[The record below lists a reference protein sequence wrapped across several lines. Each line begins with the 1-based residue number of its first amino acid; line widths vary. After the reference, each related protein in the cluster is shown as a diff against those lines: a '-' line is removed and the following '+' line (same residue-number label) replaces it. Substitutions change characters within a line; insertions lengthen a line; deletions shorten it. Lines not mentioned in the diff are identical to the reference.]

1 MNKGK
6 ENYQNIP
13 LPDGLSDA
21 VRKGIKKGK
30 RHMEKKWIAAAGTLA
45 AACVLGFVV
54 LKALPADSLR
64 TPTENDPASQARMAD
79 SQNGQTPEAA
89 AYGLPEDASA
99 DSAAPASMDDASEAD
114 PSMEGPA
121 AEQTA
126 PSSLRVTGTI
136 AEISDDQILLKNE
149 EEGAA
154 YPEILLNLTEDT
166 LILSAADCSEKALS
180 DFAVGDTVYADVSPV
195 MTRSLPPMTN
205 AFTLFCEIPEDTAV
219 PAYGTI
225 TDVSADEDG
234 NLRVSTD
241 QDLILNLTPDAPVLS
256 LDGTETL
263 SAAGLMAGDTILVR
277 YSFMTMSIPAQTT
290 PDEIRLVAQAPAVA
304 EEKPARTRKSKA
316 AAKPAEAPA
325 EEAPKAEEKPAE
337 APAPAAE
344 AKPAAKPA
352 VLKPRAD
359 GGMLREITPRPQ
371 QAGNP
376 YKPMLATVVETI
388 QETGNIKTLRVVL
401 DDPEQMANFTYEPG
415 QVGQL
420 SVFGAGESTFVI
432 NTPPSQKEYLQF
444 SVMQAGEVTSAIHR
458 LSPGDK
464 VGVRAP
470 LGNFFPYNDWKGKN
484 IFFVGGGIGMAPIRT
499 IMLHVLEHKADYG
512 KVSLLYGARSPRDMA
527 FSYELEGWLANPDLD
542 CTLCIDNP
550 YEGWP
555 HKVGLIPNVLT
566 ELNPSPDNCVAVLCG
581 PPIMIKFTLQ
591 ALEKLGFP
599 T

>member
-1 MNKGK
+1 MAFRHGVYTS
-6 ENYQNIP
+6 E
-13 LPDGLSDA
+13 LPTS
-21 VRKGIKKGK
+21 I
-30 RHMEKKWIAAAGTLA
+30 
-45 AACVLGFVV
+45 
-54 LKALPADSLR
+54 LPARSVDS
-64 TPTENDPASQARMAD
+64 N
-79 SQNGQTPEAA
+79 
-89 AYGLPEDASA
+89 
-99 DSAAPASMDDASEAD
+99 
-114 PSMEGPA
+114 
-121 AEQTA
+121 
-126 PSSLRVTGTI
+126 VV
-136 AEISDDQILLKNE
+136 
-149 EEGAA
+149 
-154 YPEILLNLTEDT
+154 
-166 LILSAADCSEKALS
+166 
-180 DFAVGDTVYADVSPV
+180 FAVGTAAVDRLEAGKPRYVNRLRMYYSYDEFVSEMGWDEENFNKYSLQELAYSHFALYRGAPLVVCNVFDPAVHKTSVSSEAVSFDAKGAASLKHGSVSKLVLKNAESSTTYVEGTDYTLDPISGELSRIDGGSLPAEANVTAGYDYADVSLV
-195 MTRSLPPMTN
+195 DS
-205 AFTLFCEIPEDTAV
+205 
-219 PAYGTI
+219 
-225 TDVSADEDG
+225 TDVIGGINE
-234 NLRVSTD
+234 STGESEGLE
-241 QDLILNLTPDAPVLS
+241 LIDSVFPQ
-256 LDGTETL
+256 
-263 SAAGLMAGDTILVR
+263 
-277 YSFMTMSIPAQTT
+277 F
-290 PDEIRLVAQAPAVA
+290 RLVPGSILAPRFSEAPAVAEPAQAPAVA

-591 ALEKLGFP
+591 ALEKLGFQP
-599 T
+599 ENIVTTLEKRMKCGIGICGRCNIGSHYVCVDGPVFTMAQLKELPPEL

>member
-89 AYGLPEDASA
+89 AYGLPEDASG

-277 YSFMTMSIPAQTT
+277 YSIMTMSIPAQTT

-304 EEKPARTRKSKA
+304 APDPADEGTA
-316 AAKPAEAPA
+316 AAQDSAVSQGSSIRVSGTVAQIEDGQILLENDEEGAAYPQVLLNITEDTLILSAEDYSKKNLASIPVGDLLYADISPAMTRSIP
-325 EEAPKAEEKPAE
+325 P
-337 APAPAAE
+337 
-344 AKPAAKPA
+344 
-352 VLKPRAD
+352 
-359 GGMLREITPRPQ
+359 
-371 QAGNP
+371 
-376 YKPMLATVVETI
+376 
-388 QETGNIKTLRVVL
+388 
-401 DDPEQMANFTYEPG
+401 MANAIVVFCDVQEDTAIPTYAQITDIQTDDDG
-415 QVGQL
+415 QVTIITDQSLNLLPNESTKVLSLDGSSTL
-420 SVFGAGESTFVI
+420 SVSDLAVGDTILARFQIMTASLPAQTNPEEIRIVAKAGDA
-432 NTPPSQKEYLQF
+432 
-444 SVMQAGEVTSAIHR
+444 QATAI
-458 LSPGDK
+458 
-464 VGVRAP
+464 
-470 LGNFFPYNDWKGKN
+470 
-484 IFFVGGGIGMAPIRT
+484 
-499 IMLHVLEHKADYG
+499 
-512 KVSLLYGARSPRDMA
+512 
-527 FSYELEGWLANPDLD
+527 
-542 CTLCIDNP
+542 
-550 YEGWP
+550 
-555 HKVGLIPNVLT
+555 
-566 ELNPSPDNCVAVLCG
+566 
-581 PPIMIKFTLQ
+581 Q
-591 ALEKLGFP
+591 
-599 T
+599 

>member
-89 AYGLPEDASA
+89 AYGLPEDASG
-99 DSAAPASMDDASEAD
+99 DSAAPASMDDTSEAD

-304 EEKPARTRKSKA
+304 APDPADEGTA
-316 AAKPAEAPA
+316 AAQDSAVSQGSSIRVSGAVAQLEDGQILLEND
-325 EEAPKAEEKPAE
+325 EEG
-337 APAPAAE
+337 AAYPQVLLNITE
-344 AKPAAKPA
+344 DTLFLSAA
-352 VLKPRAD
+352 D
-359 GGMLREITPRPQ
+359 CGE
-371 QAGNP
+371 
-376 YKPMLATVVETI
+376 
-388 QETGNIKTLRVVL
+388 KTLSDIAAGDLLYADISPAMTRSI
-401 DDPEQMANFTYEPG
+401 PPMANAFVVFCDVQEDTAVPTYAQITDIQTGDDG
-415 QVGQL
+415 QVTIVTDQSLNLLPNESTKVLSLDGSSTL
-420 SVFGAGESTFVI
+420 SVSDLAVGDTILARFQIMTASLPAQTNPEEIRIVAKAGDA
-432 NTPPSQKEYLQF
+432 
-444 SVMQAGEVTSAIHR
+444 QATAI
-458 LSPGDK
+458 
-464 VGVRAP
+464 
-470 LGNFFPYNDWKGKN
+470 
-484 IFFVGGGIGMAPIRT
+484 
-499 IMLHVLEHKADYG
+499 
-512 KVSLLYGARSPRDMA
+512 
-527 FSYELEGWLANPDLD
+527 
-542 CTLCIDNP
+542 
-550 YEGWP
+550 
-555 HKVGLIPNVLT
+555 
-566 ELNPSPDNCVAVLCG
+566 
-581 PPIMIKFTLQ
+581 Q
-591 ALEKLGFP
+591 
-599 T
+599 

>member
-54 LKALPADSLR
+54 LNALPADSLR

-89 AYGLPEDASA
+89 AYGLPEDASG

-304 EEKPARTRKSKA
+304 APDPADEGTA
-316 AAKPAEAPA
+316 AAQDSAVSQGSSIRVSGAVAQLEDGQILLENDEEGAAYPQVLLNITEDTLILSAEDYSKKNLASIQVGEILYADISPAMTRSIP
-325 EEAPKAEEKPAE
+325 P
-337 APAPAAE
+337 
-344 AKPAAKPA
+344 
-352 VLKPRAD
+352 
-359 GGMLREITPRPQ
+359 
-371 QAGNP
+371 
-376 YKPMLATVVETI
+376 
-388 QETGNIKTLRVVL
+388 
-401 DDPEQMANFTYEPG
+401 MANAIVVFCDVQEDTAIPTYAQITDIQIGDDG
-415 QVGQL
+415 QVTIVTDQSLNLLPNESTKVLSLDGSSTL
-420 SVFGAGESTFVI
+420 SVSDLAVGDTILARFQIMTASLPAQTNPEEIRIVAKAGDA
-432 NTPPSQKEYLQF
+432 
-444 SVMQAGEVTSAIHR
+444 QATAI
-458 LSPGDK
+458 
-464 VGVRAP
+464 
-470 LGNFFPYNDWKGKN
+470 
-484 IFFVGGGIGMAPIRT
+484 
-499 IMLHVLEHKADYG
+499 
-512 KVSLLYGARSPRDMA
+512 
-527 FSYELEGWLANPDLD
+527 
-542 CTLCIDNP
+542 
-550 YEGWP
+550 
-555 HKVGLIPNVLT
+555 
-566 ELNPSPDNCVAVLCG
+566 
-581 PPIMIKFTLQ
+581 Q
-591 ALEKLGFP
+591 
-599 T
+599 

>member
-89 AYGLPEDASA
+89 AYGLPEDASG
-99 DSAAPASMDDASEAD
+99 DSAAPASMDDTSEAD

-126 PSSLRVTGTI
+126 PSSLRVTGII

-304 EEKPARTRKSKA
+304 APDPADEGTA
-316 AAKPAEAPA
+316 AAQDSAVSQGSSIRVSGAVAQLEDGQILLENDEEGAAYPQVLLNITEDTLFLSAADYSEKSLSDIAAGDLLYADISPAMTRSIP
-325 EEAPKAEEKPAE
+325 P
-337 APAPAAE
+337 
-344 AKPAAKPA
+344 
-352 VLKPRAD
+352 
-359 GGMLREITPRPQ
+359 
-371 QAGNP
+371 
-376 YKPMLATVVETI
+376 
-388 QETGNIKTLRVVL
+388 
-401 DDPEQMANFTYEPG
+401 MANAIVVFCDVQEDTAIPTYAQITDIQTGDDG
-415 QVGQL
+415 QVTIVTDQSLNLLPNESTKVLSLDGSSTL
-420 SVFGAGESTFVI
+420 SVSDLAVGDTILARFQIMTASLPAQTNPEEIRLVAKAGDA
-432 NTPPSQKEYLQF
+432 
-444 SVMQAGEVTSAIHR
+444 QATAI
-458 LSPGDK
+458 
-464 VGVRAP
+464 
-470 LGNFFPYNDWKGKN
+470 
-484 IFFVGGGIGMAPIRT
+484 
-499 IMLHVLEHKADYG
+499 
-512 KVSLLYGARSPRDMA
+512 
-527 FSYELEGWLANPDLD
+527 
-542 CTLCIDNP
+542 
-550 YEGWP
+550 
-555 HKVGLIPNVLT
+555 
-566 ELNPSPDNCVAVLCG
+566 
-581 PPIMIKFTLQ
+581 Q
-591 ALEKLGFP
+591 
-599 T
+599 

>member
-6 ENYQNIP
+6 EKYQNIP

-89 AYGLPEDASA
+89 AYGLPEDASE
-99 DSAAPASMDDASEAD
+99 DSAAPASMDDTSEAD

-277 YSFMTMSIPAQTT
+277 YSIMTMSIPAQTT

-304 EEKPARTRKSKA
+304 APDPADEGTA
-316 AAKPAEAPA
+316 AAQDSAVSQDSSIRVSGAANEIAIEGIKNGQILLENDAEDAAYPQILLNITEDTLILSAEDYSKKNLASIQVGEILYADISPAMTRSIP
-325 EEAPKAEEKPAE
+325 P
-337 APAPAAE
+337 
-344 AKPAAKPA
+344 
-352 VLKPRAD
+352 
-359 GGMLREITPRPQ
+359 
-371 QAGNP
+371 
-376 YKPMLATVVETI
+376 
-388 QETGNIKTLRVVL
+388 
-401 DDPEQMANFTYEPG
+401 MANAIVVFCDVQEDTAIPTYAQITDIQTSDDG
-415 QVGQL
+415 QITIVTDQSLNLLPNENTKVLSLDGSSTL
-420 SVFGAGESTFVI
+420 SVSDLAVGDTILTRFQIMTASLPAQTNPEEIRIVAKSGDT
-432 NTPPSQKEYLQF
+432 
-444 SVMQAGEVTSAIHR
+444 QATAI
-458 LSPGDK
+458 
-464 VGVRAP
+464 
-470 LGNFFPYNDWKGKN
+470 
-484 IFFVGGGIGMAPIRT
+484 
-499 IMLHVLEHKADYG
+499 
-512 KVSLLYGARSPRDMA
+512 
-527 FSYELEGWLANPDLD
+527 
-542 CTLCIDNP
+542 
-550 YEGWP
+550 
-555 HKVGLIPNVLT
+555 
-566 ELNPSPDNCVAVLCG
+566 
-581 PPIMIKFTLQ
+581 Q
-591 ALEKLGFP
+591 
-599 T
+599 